1 MFFSAEVSYWTYAG
15 QEERS
20 VINAANGWEF
30 LGCRAVQRQ
39 LGLDIPFRLVDNTLV
54 VPLTELVES
63 GRCLLHELV
72 LWPEL
77 VAGHEGD
84 GWSQVLPSGCGM
96 LLHHRDKAPAESQV
110 PVFMSWLAGHC
121 TNMSVYGATNGS
133 VAKAVVIDGGRYDV
147 FLRQRRNWGDGH
159 EYSTAPAFQLRDF
172 PGDRLLREELSL
184 SYYELRGGFEA
195 IAACYRDYMLRTYS
209 IPTLAEKAATNPA
222 LEYATRA
229 IPMRCRMSVKPLPVQ
244 ILEQTPETQPPVNV
258 FLTFANIRAIL
269 RECARQQAG
278 PVDCNLVGWNF
289 GGHDGAFPQI
299 FPIEPL
305 VGGEDEM
312 LKTIACAKELGIPIG
327 VHDNYLDSY
336 TVANTFSWRRLFR
349 RQDMRPH
356 LCGKFGGGQSFQVCP
371 RCALE
376 NAHRNFRDLKHLGLN
391 GTYYVDELSLFGVK
405 RCFDPEHPCTRR
417 ENAYLWMKLLQDG
430 QDIYGVS
437 MSEGAHDWALPGM
450 DRAYCVD
457 NSADLPDYVDEGIP
471 LFQLAYHGV
480 MLYTSFRSSVNAYPG
495 HDMYLRNIAYGGM
508 PLIYWHCH
516 FNPDTVNVFG
526 WDVSLEYTFGDDE
539 HLRREVARIKA
550 ITDDFARLQD
560 ARFAFMTAYRQLTP
574 TLTETIYGN
583 GLRCWVN
590 FGQDDVRLED
600 GTLVPARNFTVS
612 KP

>member
-1 MFFSAEVSYWTYAG
+1 MFFSAQVSYWTYAG

-30 LGCRAVQRQ
+30 LGCRAVQRE

-54 VPLTELVES
+54 VPLAELVES

-77 VAGHEGD
+77 VAGREDD
-84 GWSQVLPSGCGM
+84 GWSQVLPYGCGM
-96 LLHHRDKAPAESQV
+96 LLHHRGKTPAESLV
-110 PVFMSWLAGHC
+110 PVFMSGLAGHY
-121 TNMSVYGATNGS
+121 TNMSVYGATNGV
-133 VAKAVVIDGGRYDV
+133 VAKAVIIDGGRFDV
-147 FLRQRRNWGDGH
+147 VLRQRRNWGEGH
-159 EYSTAPAFQLRDF
+159 EYSTAPVFQLRDF

-184 SYYELRGGFEA
+184 SYYEMRGGYES

-336 TVANTFSWRRLFR
+336 TVANTFSWQRLFR
-349 RQDMRPH
+349 QRDMRPY
-356 LCGKFGGGQSFQVCP
+356 LCGKYSGGQAFQVCP
-371 RCALE
+371 RCALD
-376 NAHRNFRDLKHLGLN
+376 NAQRNFRDLQHLGLN

-437 MSEGAHDWALPGM
+437 MSEGAHDWSLPGM

-457 NSADLPDYVDEGIP
+457 NTDVLPDYVDENIP

-480 MLYTSFRSSVNAYPG
+480 MLYTSYRSSVNAYPG

-516 FNPDTVNVFG
+516 FNPDTINVAG

-539 HLRREVARIKA
+539 HLRHEVARIKA

-560 ARFAFMTAYRQLTP
+560 ARFAFMTAFRQLTP
-574 TLTETIYGN
+574 TLTETVYGN

-590 FGQDDVRLED
+590 FGQEDVRLED